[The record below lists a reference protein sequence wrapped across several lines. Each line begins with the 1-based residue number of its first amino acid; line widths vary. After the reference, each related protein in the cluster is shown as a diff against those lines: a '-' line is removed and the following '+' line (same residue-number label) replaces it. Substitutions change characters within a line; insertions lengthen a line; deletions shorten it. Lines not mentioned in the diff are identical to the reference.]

1 MVHRD
6 TIPRVNML
14 SHHGYNYYRPH
25 VENSH
30 HQTLE
35 IRIIYQLIVFYHL
48 RITSFFTIKARKT
61 QPGFFISTIIKYV
74 TCTVVKV
81 VIPFTNIFNL
91 TVFDFKNLQRFH
103 EECHRYFYFG
113 SFWFCSN

>member
-35 IRIIYQLIVFYHL
+35 ICIIYQLIVFYDL